1 MFYSLKCIKC
11 LKNTFSFKVPK
22 TVEDWKEIE
31 NLFLQRWNFPR
42 CCGAIDGKHVIIK
55 RPPCSGSLY
64 YNYKKTYSIILF
76 AMVDAN
82 YCFTYID
89 VGGNGRASDSAVFRD
104 STLNIAMENKTIGF
118 PENSVIVGDDAFPL
132 RPDLMKPFSK
142 HGLSDEEKIFN
153 YRLSRARR
161 VSENAFGILAW
172 RFRVFSRPIELKPD
186 TIDRVVW
193 AACSLHNWLRKT
205 APSYYMSQQAV
216 DREDLNTG
224 DVTPGEWRQN
234 PSILHAVSRLGS
246 NNANQIAKG
255 IRQAYMTYF
264 VEENTLPW
272 QWEKLELK
280 KA

>member
-1 MFYSLKCIKC
+1 M
-11 LKNTFSFKVPK
+11 PK

-42 CCGAIDGKHVIIK
+42 CCGAIDKHVVIK

-64 YNYKKTYSIILF
+64 CNYKKTYSIILF
-76 AMVDAN
+76 AMVDAD
-82 YCFTYID
+82 YCFTHID

-104 STLNIAMENKTIGF
+104 STLNIAMEN
-118 PENSVIVGDDAFPL
+118 
-132 RPDLMKPFSK
+132 
-142 HGLSDEEKIFN
+142 EEKIFN

-161 VSENAFGILAW
+161 VSENAFGILTW

-205 APSYYMSQQAV
+205 APSHYMSQQSV
-216 DREDLNTG
+216 DREDFNTG
-224 DVTPGEWRQN
+224 EVIPGEWRQN
-234 PSILHAVSRLGS
+234 INILHPVTRLG
-246 NNANQIAKG
+246 NNNGSQIAKR
-255 IRQAYMTYF
+255 IRQEYMTYF
-264 VEENTLPW
+264 TKENTLPW
-272 QWEKLELK
+272 QWEKLGLE